1 MPHSHDLPTELDLDA
16 VRTIIDWV
24 RQKIPFSLDV
34 VEAGWCLQGYAMR
47 QVTPA
52 PRLVGTPA
60 DPRPI
65 DAVALDTL
73 EQLAAEQP
81 ISQGIIPWALLI
93 EWLVKALLEQRLK
106 GDA

>member
-34 VEAGWCLQGYAMR
+34 VAAGWCLQGYAMR
-47 QVTPA
+47 QVTPN

-60 DPRPI
+60 DPRSL

-73 EQLAAEQP
+73 DELVADEP
-81 ISQGIIPWALLI
+81 ISQGVIPWALLI
-93 EWLVKALLEQRLK
+93 EWLVKTLLERQLRN
-106 GDA
+106 DA